1 MFRPEMSR
9 GPLNLNEHPKLAKKL
24 QNRDL
29 NQKIASQQ
37 VAVEDDA
44 FYTQQNKDALD
55 MFNTV
60 KFYNDYNQSDNAPM
74 PQRDE

>member
-74 PQRDE
+74 P